1 MESIKQF
8 FLLLWNAL
16 FAAPKFNVK
25 PEVVA
30 PAALPLPASA
40 VEGPTAADFD
50 VALKYVLVNEGGYS
64 KDPNDK
70 GGTTNKGITAKDV
83 ARYRNVASVSDAEM
97 KALSDTEVAA
107 IYKKY
112 YWVPLNLDKF
122 VDQNTATAVMDM
134 GVLCGTGTAAGWA
147 QEVCGVKSDRAIG
160 PVSLSAINSMEH
172 TEFIPKFKL
181 KADAHFNAIVAKDAT
196 QKKFLNGWLN
206 RSKKLL
212 TLATPDELPATVPTT
227 APGETIGEGL
237 PGLVKA
243 YGLPSAEMERMIAL
257 QKKTKPSS
265 NPRYWAMFD
274 IGQHSKNKRMAI
286 IDRVKMTVDFV
297 HAAHGKNSD
306 PDNNGA
312 ATVFSNVNG
321 SNCSA
326 LGICRTAETYNMA
339 GHGRALRLD
348 GLEASNSNVRER
360 GIVFHGS
367 KYVGEDYVKANG
379 KCGRSLGCP
388 AIDDGLVQPY
398 IDQLKGGSL
407 LSIYKS

>member
-1 MESIKQF
+1 MDSVKQF

-16 FAAPKFNVK
+16 FSAPKFDAK
-25 PEVVA
+25 PVDVA
-30 PAALPLPASA
+30 PAATPLPSPA

-50 VALKYVLVNEGGYS
+50 VTLKYILANEGGYVN
-64 KDPNDK
+64 DPSDK
-70 GGTTNKGITAKDV
+70 GGATNKGITAKTL
-83 ARYRNVASVSDAEM
+83 ARYRNVSSVSNADVKNISDA
-97 KALSDTEVAA
+97 EVAA
-107 IYKKY
+107 IYKKF
-112 YWVPLNLDKF
+112 YWAPLNLDKV
-122 VDQNTATAVMDM
+122 VDQNVATALMDM
-134 GVLCGTGTAAGWA
+134 GVLCGTGTSAGWA
-147 QEVCGVKSDRAIG
+147 QEVCNVKVDRAFG
-160 PVSLSAINSMEH
+160 PVTLAAINNLER
-172 TEFIPKFKL
+172 TEFIPKFKA
-181 KADAHFNAIVAKDAT
+181 KADAHFNAIVANDST
-196 QKKFLNGWLN
+196 QKRFLNGWLN

-212 TLATPDELPATVPTT
+212 SLSVQDEPTPAVPAASSPDDVG
-227 APGETIGEGL
+227 AGL
-237 PGLVKA
+237 VDLVKA
-243 YGLPSAEMERMIAL
+243 NKLPVSEMERMIAM
-257 QKKTKPSS
+257 QKKTKPGS

-286 IDRVKMTVDFV
+286 IDRLKMTVEFV

-306 PDNNGA
+306 PDNDGV

-326 LGICRTAETYNMA
+326 LGITRCAETYAMA

-348 GLEASNSNVRER
+348 GLETSNSNVRAR

-388 AIDDGLVQPY
+388 AIDDDLVQPY